1 MLIELTEH
9 KKHMKEHKKEKKQ
22 LQDELMVLQQTIRE
36 HQLPVIILFEGW
48 SFSGKGTF
56 ISELMIHFDF
66 RHLTMH
72 NITPPTEEELR
83 HPFLWRHWNMLPKK
97 GEMSILDCSWYQD
110 ISAYP
115 LLNQTDEDK
124 IEERTKEILQF
135 ERTLH
140 DAGYIIIKFF
150 LQINEKT
157 LKNRIDG
164 LEITVQQ
171 NGALRKK
178 KRNNIINITIFIKC
192 TKICW
197 NLPIRELRHGM
208 W

>member
-83 HPFLWRHWNMLPKK
+83 HRFYGVIGICSPKREKCLFWIAVGIRTFRH
-97 GEMSILDCSWYQD
+97 
-110 ISAYP
+110 
-115 LLNQTDEDK
+115 TH
-124 IEERTKEILQF
+124 F
-135 ERTLH
+135 
-140 DAGYIIIKFF
+140 
-150 LQINEKT
+150 
-157 LKNRIDG
+157 
-164 LEITVQQ
+164 
-171 NGALRKK
+171 
-178 KRNNIINITIFIKC
+178 
-192 TKICW
+192 
-197 NLPIRELRHGM
+197 
-208 W
+208 

>member
-22 LQDELMVLQQTIRE
+22 LQDELMILQQTIRE

-83 HPFLWRHWNMLPKK
+83 HPFLAQF
-97 GEMSILDCSWYQD
+97 LD
-110 ISAYP
+110 
-115 LLNQTDEDK
+115 
-124 IEERTKEILQF
+124 
-135 ERTLH
+135 
-140 DAGYIIIKFF
+140 
-150 LQINEKT
+150 
-157 LKNRIDG
+157 
-164 LEITVQQ
+164 
-171 NGALRKK
+171 
-178 KRNNIINITIFIKC
+178 
-192 TKICW
+192 
-197 NLPIRELRHGM
+197 NLPHIAFLPFRNGCRVELFISLDKFLLPVFPGS
-208 W
+208 